1 MIVITVQDTLY
12 VKNVEER
19 EDAGTPAIIQKI
31 RAALVFWVKEYIG
44 KDVIEMKEHFYIQQA
59 LNRLTQNPNIR
70 VLTGNDTTIKKDRK
84 SVLSF
89 LIHTTTNISSSSP
102 PQHHEDDDVVVEADR
117 IYLWRETGNNRD
129 KYLHGP
135 FVAKLLNDL
144 FGIQARGG
152 CACAGPYAHTLLK
165 VDRDKSIKLKSALKK
180 VIYLFISIY
189 NMLLS
194 S

>member
-1 MIVITVQDTLY
+1 M
-12 VKNVEER
+12 KNIEER

-44 KDVIEMKEHFYIQQA
+44 YDVIEMKEHFYIEQA
-59 LNRLTQNPNIR
+59 LNRLNQNPNIN
-70 VLTGNDTTIKKDRK
+70 VLVGNSTNKDRK

-89 LIHTTTNISSSSP
+89 LIHTTTNISSSLL
-102 PQHHEDDDVVVEADR
+102 QDDLVSSKETGQ

-129 KYLHGP
+129 KCLHGP

-165 VDRDKSIKLKSALKK
+165 VDRNKSINLRSEVKK
-180 VIYLFISIY
+180 VIYL
-189 NMLLS
+189 
-194 S
+194 